1 MKALL
6 VANGDIKDLKLLR
19 YLINDS
25 NFILCADGG
34 LDHLMKIE
42 SIPDLVLG
50 DLDSITNTGLEYIK
64 ANNILIE
71 KHPVMKDMTDTEIA
85 LDYLAN
91 KGYKDIIIT
100 GGIGSRMDHTMANI
114 LLLRSQWEKGIHVK
128 IINENNSI
136 YFVNNKIKLKR
147 RDNYYVSIIPLND
160 KGIEISLQGFL
171 YPLTNEKLEFSST
184 KGISNEIIDNYGIIN
199 IHKGQAIII
208 EACD

>member
-34 LDHLMKIE
+34 LDHLMKIG

-85 LDYLAN
+85 LDCLAN
-91 KGYKDIIIT
+91 KGYKDIIII